1 MNTKDVSTP
10 EEALALID
18 SLADTNHVNATLT
31 SDGIYRVGWVPKKQ
45 YTTHDGKEFTDE
57 VWMTEHGE
65 LIVVQ
70 DLTPDHAKNIIRM
83 VLRNEQTR
91 YRNLEQLEAAID
103 SAIVAADTDTPPVL
117 H

>member
-1 MNTKDVSTP
+1 MKTEDVSTP
-10 EEALALID
+10 EEALALIE
-18 SLADTNHVNATLT
+18 SLADANHVNATCT

-70 DLTPDHAKNIIRM
+70 DLTPDHAKNIVRM
-83 VLRNEQTR
+83 ILRNEQNNHRQMEHLQTI
-91 YRNLEQLEAAID
+91 LD
-103 SAIVAADTDTPPVL
+103 STIAADTDTPPVL